1 MAKYHLMKKLILLFI
16 SIISFAFSGNA
27 QIMNCG
33 SFCIL
38 NINNLDTANNEV
50 DVIVYNGDTN
60 SVNYPTIVVVDAVGD
75 TVANINN
82 VFYFFAHPAND
93 TLTHTIPTT
102 WDSIPTAFTGTVY
115 VTDQIYDTT
124 CAFSYPMVCTVGI
137 NEYASANTEL
147 LIYPNP
153 ASTTI
158 NISLKE
164 LKGQPAN
171 VTLYDA
177 TGRAVKN
184 ISTTNMNLSID
195 RGDLRSGI
203 YFIDVIMGNKRLTK
217 KIILE

>member
-1 MAKYHLMKKLILLFI
+1 MKKLVLLFI
-16 SIISFAFSGNA
+16 SIISFTFSGNA

-33 SFCIL
+33 NFCIL
-38 NINNLDTANNEV
+38 NINNLDTVNNEV

-102 WDSIPTAFTGTVY
+102 WDSIPTGFTGTVY
-115 VTDQIYDTT
+115 ITDQIYDTT
-124 CAFSYPMVCTVGI
+124 CAFSYPMTCTVGI
-137 NEYASANTEL
+137 NEYASANTDL

-153 ASTTI
+153 ASTII
-158 NISLKE
+158 NISLE
-164 LKGQPAN
+164 GSNNQAAII
-171 VTLYDA
+171 TLYDA
-177 TGRAVKN
+177 TGRSVKN
-184 ISTTNMNLSID
+184 ISTTSTNLSID
-195 RGDLRSGI
+195 RGELRSGI
-203 YFIDVIMGNKRLTK
+203 YFIDVMIGNKRLTK